1 MFGEIISQIKGP
13 GFFVMERI
21 EPPGLE
27 IKLVTMGA
35 RQPFNPKL

>member
-1 MFGEIISQIKGP
+1 
-13 GFFVMERI
+13 MERI